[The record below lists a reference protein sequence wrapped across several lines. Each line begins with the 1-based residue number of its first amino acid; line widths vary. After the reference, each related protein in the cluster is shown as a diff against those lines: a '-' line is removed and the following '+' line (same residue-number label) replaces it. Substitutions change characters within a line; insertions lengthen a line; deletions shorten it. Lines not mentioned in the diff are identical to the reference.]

1 MFPEEF
7 IRRLE
12 IQKYIEPGSLVDSL
26 KDPSPVSILINPAKW
41 NFVPDN
47 STPVPWCDNGF
58 YLDEKPSFT
67 LDPLFHAGCYYPRE
81 ASGMILGKVLLEVMP
96 VRDNIRALDLC
107 ASPGGKSI
115 QLSGHLSGKNCLLVA
130 NEVIRQRASIL
141 NETITKW
148 GCPNTLVTS
157 NDPSAFGRLEGYFDL
172 IVADV
177 PCSGEGMFRSSIA
190 VEQWSEENANH
201 CSVRQKRIISDV
213 WPSLKPGGILIYSTC
228 TFNPEENEKNISW
241 LISNYE
247 AENIE
252 IDVKQYDGIT
262 EIDHNG
268 IKGYGFYPDKVK
280 GEGFFISVVRKKTG
294 EDFKGAYGKKNK
306 EMYPSG
312 KDLIALKSW
321 IDIPDEKIIRKADDL
336 FALPCTVEEYNL
348 LTGNL
353 NILKQG
359 IHVATVKGNDCLPT
373 HDLIM
378 SGLLKEAAFPVYEA
392 NYETAIKFLRKD
404 VITTGK
410 LTDGWNIITYRNRN
424 LGLIKYI
431 GTRINN
437 YYPVQWRIRMELTGI
452 GEKRIIN
459 WKNDDPGFP
468 GIH

>member
-7 IRRLE
+7 ISRLE
-12 IQKYIEPGSLVDSL
+12 TQKYLEQVSLVDSL
-26 KDPSPVSILINPAKW
+26 KDPSPVSIMINPARW
-41 NFVPDN
+41 NMVPEN

-58 YLDEKPSFT
+58 YLNEKPSFT

-81 ASGMILGKVLLEVMP
+81 ASGMFLGKVLEKVLP
-96 VRDNIRALDLC
+96 VRVNIKALDLC
-107 ASPGGKSI
+107 ASPGGKSL
-115 QLSGHLSGKNCLLVA
+115 QMSDFLSGENCLLIS
-130 NEVIRQRASIL
+130 NEVIKQRTSVL

-148 GCPNTLVTS
+148 GCPNTIITS
-157 NDPSAFGRLEGYFDL
+157 NDPSAFGRMEGYFDI

-177 PCSGEGMFRSSIA
+177 PCSGEGMFRNNIA

-262 EIDHNG
+262 EVEYGG
-268 IKGYGFYPDKVK
+268 IKGYGFYPGKVK
-280 GEGFFISVVRKKTG
+280 GEGFFIAVVRRRPEGDYQGVYEKR
-294 EDFKGAYGKKNK
+294 NK
-306 EMYPSG
+306 DLYPSK
-312 KDLIALKSW
+312 KDLAALKTW
-321 IDIPDEKIIRKADDL
+321 IDVPDERIIRRADDL
-336 FALPCTVEEYNL
+336 FAIPCTAVEYKYL
-348 LTGNL
+348 AGNL
-353 NILKQG
+353 NIVKHG
-359 IHVATVKGNDCLPT
+359 IHVATLKGNDYLPS

-378 SGLLKEAAFPVYEA
+378 SGLLKKGVFPVYEA
-392 NYETAIKFLRKD
+392 DYETAIKFLRKD
-404 VITTGK
+404 VINPGK
-410 LTDGWNIITYRNRN
+410 LVNGWNIVTYRNRN

-452 GEKRIIN
+452 GQKSIIN
-459 WKNDDPGFP
+459 WKNDDSGFP